1 MKRAL
6 VVLIVLGV
14 FVGLFLL
21 VGPFYIVEEGEQVI
35 VIRFG
40 QIVSEEQDAGLKF
53 KIPFVDNVVR
63 YSKKILSWDGDPR
76 RVPTAENQFIWVDT
90 TARWRIANPSRFYSS
105 VTTMEQAYSRLDD
118 IIESAV
124 RTVIAANGIV
134 EAVRNSNIINTIDR
148 AAPLDGALSDE
159 SAGLAEIQNLLTIV
173 DAQPEIAKGRRM
185 LSQEM
190 FEDVSETTPRFGIEL
205 IDIVI
210 RQIRY
215 SDDLTESVY
224 NRMVSERQQ
233 IAQAYRS
240 FGEGRKQELL
250 GQLENDKRAILSRAY
265 EEAEGI
271 RGLADAEAASIYSE
285 AYSQNAEFFEFWRA
299 LESYKKVIPS
309 LDKVITTDMEY
320 FDYLYDKDGN

>member
-1 MKRAL
+1 MKKFL
-6 VVLIVLGV
+6 TIIIVIAV
-14 FVGLFLL
+14 FVILFFA
-21 VGPFYIVEEGEQVI
+21 VGPFYIIQEGEQV
-35 VIRFG
+35 VLIRFG
-40 QIVSEEQDAGLKF
+40 QIVEVEQSAGLKVR
-53 KIPFVDNVVR
+53 IPFVDNVVR
-63 YSKKILSWDGDPR
+63 YSQKILSWDGDPR

-90 TARWRIANPSRFYSS
+90 TARWRIEDPALFYAS
-105 VTTMEQAYSRLDD
+105 VTTMEQSYSRLDD

-124 RTVIAANGIV
+124 RTVIAANNID
-134 EAVRNSNIINTIDR
+134 EAVRNSNIINSIGRTN
-148 AAPLDGALSDE
+148 PFEGALSDD

-173 DAQPEIAKGRRM
+173 EIQQEITKGRRTLSEEM
-185 LSQEM
+185 LASALT
-190 FEDVSETTPRFGIEL
+190 TTPRFGIEL

-265 EEAEGI
+265 EEAEKI
-271 RGLADAEAASIYSE
+271 RGVADAEAAQIYST
-285 AYSQNAEFFEFWRA
+285 AYRQSPDFFNFWRA
-299 LESYKKVIPS
+299 IESYRKVLPS

-320 FDYLYDKDGN
+320 FDYLYDKNGN